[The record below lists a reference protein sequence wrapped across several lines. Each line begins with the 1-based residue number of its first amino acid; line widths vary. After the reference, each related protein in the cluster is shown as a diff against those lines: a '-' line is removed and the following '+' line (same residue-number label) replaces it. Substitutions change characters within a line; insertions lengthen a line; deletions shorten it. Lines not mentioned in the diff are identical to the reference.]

1 MGAIY
6 DTMLEATRELIDLNP
21 QRVTWERY
29 PLKDNGLGVMIPDT
43 TQPPVAM
50 SGVLRISHQS
60 GGISENQVTDR
71 GLTTNKS
78 AYALWL
84 PDLDLRVGDV
94 ITGEFGSIQKWTIGT
109 VNQYFSEGTCYK
121 KEAALL
127 RADG

>member
-1 MGAIY
+1 
-6 DTMLEATRELIDLNP
+6 
-21 QRVTWERY
+21 VTWDRY
-29 PLKDNGLGVMIPDT
+29 PLKDNGMGVMIEDT
-43 TQPPVAM
+43 TQPPAQM

-84 PDLDLRVGDV
+84 PDLDLRKDDI
-94 ITGEFGSIQKWTIGT
+94 ITGEFGSIQKWKIGT
-109 VNQYFSEGTCYK
+109 VSPYFSEGKCYK
-121 KEAALL
+121 KEAALV